1 MHKFRN
7 KRYGF
12 TIMEIIISSLLLAII
27 VAASFSVFVASERK
41 IRYIGRKL
49 QAANFV
55 REKFED
61 LKDAVRQDTWDDGDL
76 KLTNGGW
83 TEWYVFPEDFGT
95 KWGGQRRYKVEE
107 VSDDEG
113 NPMTYRKITVEVQ
126 WNEPQ
131 L

>member
-1 MHKFRN
+1 
-7 KRYGF
+7 
-12 TIMEIIISSLLLAII
+12 MEIIVSSLLLAII

-61 LKDAVRQDTWDDGDL
+61 LKDAVRQDEWDGSSYDL
-76 KLTNGGW
+76 GEKDW
-83 TEWYVFPEDFGT
+83 TEWDVFPGDFGT
-95 KWGGQRRYKVEE
+95 KWGGQRRYKVEAVTE
-107 VSDDEG
+107 SGGVDT
-113 NPMTYRKITVEVQ
+113 TYRKVTVEVQ